1 MSRISCFDNGR
12 ERYLSGD
19 YSGAVEWFLKGLM
32 EEHCCDECR
41 AWLGDIVMN

>member
-12 ERYLSGD
+12 ELYLGGN

-32 EEHCCDECR
+32 EEHCNVCR
-41 AWLGDIVMN
+41 AWLGNFYEL